1 MTYCFAFNPGKGLRW
16 APPPFSKLLN
26 FFICNVF
33 KMLYEKVI
41 ILFTVTI
48 FFTVTVVIA
57 CWWCISVKLL
67 FYSQRYEQFSLFTR
81 LLLIICR
88 SNVTSLMSSFCIFV
102 VYFCSCCF
110 FLFLF
115 DLFLNRTTA
124 CICWYFWF
132 TIAWCV
138 LWFTAFVIR
147 IRRFVSV
154 YWFYFLAT
162 FSLRYM
168 IPVANGFKFWFYFVK
183 FLIGCILTSFDTCF
197 IAAWFLTNI
206 LIIVFFNA
214 FSSFNTQSC

>member
-67 FYSQRYEQFSLFTR
+67 FYSQRYEQF
-81 LLLIICR
+81 
-88 SNVTSLMSSFCIFV
+88 
-102 VYFCSCCF
+102 
-110 FLFLF
+110 FLF